1 MAHRK
6 IKSTEEDSGS
16 DWPPEWITTY
26 ADMTTLLMTFFI
38 ILSTMMALNI
48 DISWVAGQNYIE
60 ITQETVEDMADVELS
75 AEEKELLEKIRELK
89 RQQMSE
95 LAKINDIRMMAKEIQ
110 QYLVDAN
117 LTSFVRVEVN
127 KWKLKIVPVAPFLFK
142 PGGATLSP
150 SGKEFIKL
158 ISKLF
163 MISPT
168 AKIRISGHTD
178 NIPIH
183 TRHFP
188 SNWEL
193 SCARSSSVM
202 RYLIDECGISPDALS
217 SIGYGSYRPVM
228 SNDTEEGR
236 ARNRRVEIEIIQRP
250 GADIQSSIPGDKTG
264 EETGAEPGTGE
275 EDMVPGT

>member
-6 IKSTEEDSGS
+6 IKTTEGDSGA

-26 ADMTTLLMTFFI
+26 ADMSTLLMTFFI

-48 DISWVAGQNYIE
+48 DISWVAGQHYIE
-60 ITQETVEDMADVELS
+60 ITEEKMEDTVDVELS
-75 AEEKELLEKIRELK
+75 AEEKELLKKIRKLK

-95 LAKINDIRMMAKEIQ
+95 LAKINDIKIMAKEIQ
-110 QYLVDAN
+110 QYIVDAN
-117 LTSFVRVEVN
+117 LTSFVRVEVS

-142 PGGATLSP
+142 PGGATLST

-168 AKIRISGHTD
+168 AKIRVSGHTD

-183 TRHFP
+183 TRRYP

-202 RYLIDECGISPDALS
+202 RYLIDECGISPEVLS
-217 SIGYGSYRPVM
+217 SIGYGSHHPIA
-228 SNDTEEGR
+228 SNETEEGR
-236 ARNRRVEIEIIQRP
+236 AKNRRVVIEIIQRP
-250 GADIQSSIPGDKTG
+250 GADIQSSISGDKTG
-264 EETGAEPGTGE
+264 DGTGADSGAGEEGRETGT
-275 EDMVPGT
+275 

>member
-6 IKSTEEDSGS
+6 SKTTEEDPGTG
-16 DWPPEWITTY
+16 WPPDWITTY
-26 ADMTTLLMTFFI
+26 ADMSTLLMTFFI
-38 ILSTMMALNI
+38 ILSTMLALNI
-48 DISWVAGQNYIE
+48 DITWVAGDNYIE
-60 ITQETVEDMADVELS
+60 ITQETIEDMADVELT

-95 LAKINDIRMMAKEIQ
+95 LAKINDIRVMAKEIQ
-110 QYLVDAN
+110 QYIVDAN
-117 LTSFVRVEVN
+117 LTSFVRVEVS

-142 PGGATLSP
+142 PGGATIST

-168 AKIRISGHTD
+168 AKIRVSGHTD
-178 NIPIH
+178 NVPIH
-183 TRHFP
+183 TRRFP

-202 RYLIDECGISPDALS
+202 RYLIDECGISPDILS
-217 SIGYGSYRPVM
+217 SIGYGSHHPVM
-228 SNDTEEGR
+228 SNETEEGR
-236 ARNRRVEIEIIQRP
+236 TKNRRVEIEIIQRP
-250 GADIQSSIPGDKTG
+250 GADIQSSISGDKNG

-275 EDMVPGT
+275 GDMETGT

>member
-6 IKSTEEDSGS
+6 FKSTEEDSGS

-26 ADMTTLLMTFFI
+26 ADMSTLLMTFFI

-48 DISWVAGQNYIE
+48 DITWVAGDNYIE
-60 ITQETVEDMADVELS
+60 ISPAATEDTVNVELT

-95 LAKINDIRMMAKEIQ
+95 LAKINDIQRMAKEIQ
-110 QYLVDAN
+110 QYIVDAN
-117 LTSFVRVEVN
+117 LTSFVRVEVS

-163 MISPT
+163 MTSPT
-168 AKIRISGHTD
+168 AQIRVSGHTD

-183 TRHFP
+183 TRRFP

-202 RYLIDECGISPDALS
+202 RYLIDECRINPEILS
-217 SIGYGSYRPVM
+217 SIGYGPHQPVM
-228 SNDTEEGR
+228 SNETEEGR
-236 ARNRRVEIEIIQRP
+236 AKNRRVEIEIIQRP
-250 GADIQSSIPGDKTG
+250 GVDTQSLIPGDRTGTEAAGEG
-264 EETGAEPGTGE
+264 EENEAGT
-275 EDMVPGT
+275 